1 MDSIAIGSAGLC
13 EAGTDLAGGLARLGS
28 VEIGS
33 AGQDLAE
40 LGWDDLA
47 RISCAL
53 CSSGFAWN
61 ELRWGLL
68 KSAELNWDQHRSFQ
82 LNWA

>member
-47 RISCAL
+47 RISWAGPGFARL
-53 CSSGFAWN
+53 GSPGMSSGGVCWSRLSWTGISIARFN
-61 ELRWGLL
+61 
-68 KSAELNWDQHRSFQ
+68 
-82 LNWA
+82 

>member
-1 MDSIAIGSAGLC
+1 MDSIAISSAGLC

-47 RISCAL
+47 RISWARPGFARL
-53 CSSGFAWN
+53 GSPGMSSGGVCWSRLSWTGISVARFN
-61 ELRWGLL
+61 
-68 KSAELNWDQHRSFQ
+68 
-82 LNWA
+82 